1 MQWRAAAAYPKP
13 PGLTPT
19 KSRLYARFQKLRVY
33 GRTLA
38 SGRSKRTAEREAALE
53 MVADRHGNH
62 RITLGADKAYGAASL
77 SPNCGSSMSRCM
89 WRRTT
94 RHPGYAA
101 SGRVRKRVEEVFD
114 WTKAAAGFR
123 KTITVVLPGS
133 TGCSCWLS
141 RPTISSG

>member
-1 MQWRAAAAYPKP
+1 MGRDGVHQNRD
-13 PGLTPT
+13 
-19 KSRLYARFQKLRVY
+19 RLIDGDIARKFMARCIA
-33 GRTLA
+33 G
-38 SGRSKRTAEREAALE
+38 GRSKRTAEREAALE

-77 SPNCGSSMSRCM
+77 SPICGSSMSRCM

-101 SGRVRKRVEEVFD
+101 SGRVRKRGEEVFD

-123 KTITVVLPGS
+123 NTITVVLPGS